1 MIAGL
6 LMKASGW
13 LIGWLTDDMA
23 DRFFSYLDNRAKHK
37 LGRDKLGAEVTVET
51 LRADRASRQAA
62 RDIVLAEQ
70 GWWVTAMI
78 RPAFAWPIVIWS
90 GAVVADSLF
99 HFEWNVAALPPPLDE
114 WAAWIVGA
122 YFVTRPF
129 EKVARGYFRSRQR

>member
-6 LMKASGW
+6 LIKVVGW
-13 LIGWLTDDMA
+13 FVGGLTGDVA
-23 DRFFSYLDNRAKHK
+23 DRFLTFLDSRATRK
-37 LGRDKLGAEVTVET
+37 LGRDKLSAEVTAET
-51 LRADRASRQAA
+51 LRAEVASRQAA

-99 HFEWNVAALPPPLDE
+99 HFDWNVAALPSPLDE
-114 WAAWIVGA
+114 WAGWIVAG
-122 YFVTRPF
+122 YFLTRPF
-129 EKVARGYFRSRQR
+129 EKVARGYFRSHQR